1 MFQECPHC
9 HTKVLPKQ
17 DGRCPAC
24 RKFFS
29 DPSDVSPGLK
39 KVEESYDKKQ
49 KLHTRSSLLRTLL
62 WFFMS
67 FSLYILCLLNNGF
80 YYIKGDLPRDWAIGS
95 ELLISGWLGLFA
107 GASGLPW
114 LANPLLMIAWLVYL
128 IKQNVTSFLFSL
140 SALSLMVSFLS
151 VKGILRDEAGHYSQI
166 TGYGLG
172 YWFWIS
178 SAFAILIANV
188 FELLSMRRQNNTR

>member
-1 MFQECPHC
+1 MVQECPHC

-49 KLHTRSSLLRTLL
+49 KLDTRSSTLRTLL
-62 WFFMS
+62 WFLMS
-67 FSLYILCLLNNGF
+67 FSLFILCLFYDGF
-80 YYIKGDLPRDWAIGS
+80 YIAGDNPRAWDPGW
-95 ELLISGWLGLFA
+95 ELLINGWLGLIA

-114 LANPLLMIAWLVYL
+114 LANPLLMIAWFMYG
-128 IKQNVTSFLFSL
+128 IKKNVISFLFSL

-172 YWFWIS
+172 YWYWIS
-178 SAFAILIANV
+178 SAFVILIANI
-188 FELLSMRRQNNTR
+188 FELLLTRRKNNAS